1 MILLDLLLW
10 LSKKDRKNKV
20 CQRKENTTGN
30 RKRVQSN
37 NPRLQTCSRST
48 QIKRVSILQIRILK
62 EISERE
68 INAKNVKER
77 YAFMRVDEVVVKE
90 ATQELQKAQI
100 LTETVLP
107 KSSIFF
113 NWQVSKIL
121 DISMFQDN

>member
-1 MILLDLLLW
+1 M
-10 LSKKDRKNKV
+10 
-20 CQRKENTTGN
+20 
-30 RKRVQSN
+30 
-37 NPRLQTCSRST
+37 
-48 QIKRVSILQIRILK
+48 SILQIRILK